1 MLYKAKFRIVLKDRY
16 AQSVGFWGAKYRI
29 VDSEGGSSAVYCT
42 DQVADKDGFTIDV
55 LSNVAKKYRLELINL
70 NEGGN
75 YEIPTYDVSQSE
87 VKTAL
92 VPAVK
97 TVQVEK
103 GFFRM
108 RIIDPFGNHLD
119 KYKFEY
125 KIVSKEKDK
134 NGSLIVLKDWSD
146 LKEPGYTHVLTV
158 KKGFINFDSSID
170 IFRSLFYT
178 RPYVDVYLRHKLTKL
193 ETKKEERIIAYGSD
207 KAMRE
212 WKLDKNALSATTKPQ
227 EEKSKAKI
235 QELRFSR
242 DIKVLLSLKKGRTYV
257 AKREDGLKLFT
268 NEFKETNAVNWQD
281 GQQITF
287 KVPGRYNGKILI
299 SVKDGKDNGK
309 LIDIINIGALDSKVY
324 KSSEVPKEIKLI
336 KQPLS
341 NGKASQTQ
349 DFNKNEYVQY
359 CINMDYTG
367 ANKTITL
374 DDMKDP
380 SKCTE
385 KEFKNIWQSIKS
397 TFSFDNSATWWNISA
412 GVVGAS
418 LDVSKRI
425 SIVDKFFIPFF
436 NVLGV
441 AATQAKFIIR
451 NIGNHNGL
459 FFIGSI
465 VGRAHFNLKLFSKN
479 AKDVLT
485 ARLPKEQMFD
495 FSPKAAIKGSFIGI
509 VVGGTVEIQKW
520 MQNENNQKD
529 ITDLLANLTGMAVKT
544 VIGTW
549 LTVLLVSMLL
559 TGGPVGLVIA
569 VGVVVGIAIGWMLDY
584 LDEYFGMTDNLK
596 TLYNHLQS
604 CTQNTLQD
612 IVNKGNQLFGLNYTL
627 PSWFY

>member
-1 MLYKAKFRIVLKDRY
+1 MLYKAKFRILLKDRY

-29 VDSEGGSSAVYCT
+29 VDSEGGANAVYCT
-42 DQVADKDGFTIDV
+42 DQVADKDGFTIDI
-55 LSNVAKKYRLELINL
+55 LTNSAKKYRLELINL
-70 NEGGN
+70 NDRGN
-75 YEIPTYDVSQSE
+75 YEIPTYEVGQSE

-92 VPAVK
+92 IPVVK
-97 TVQVEK
+97 TIQVEK

-108 RIIDPFGNHLD
+108 RITDPFGNHLD
-119 KYKFEY
+119 KHKFEY
-125 KIVSKEKDK
+125 KIISREKDK
-134 NGSLIVLKDWSD
+134 NGRLIVLRDWSD
-146 LKEPGYTHVLTV
+146 LKEPGYTHVLTI
-158 KKGFINFDSSID
+158 KKGFISFDSSID
-170 IFRSLFYT
+170 IFRSIFYT
-178 RPYVDVYLRHKLTKL
+178 RPYVDVYLRHKITKL

-235 QELRFSR
+235 QELKFSR

-268 NEFKETNAVNWQD
+268 NDFKETNAINWQD
-281 GQQITF
+281 GQQVTF

-309 LIDIINIGALDSKVY
+309 LIDVINIGALDSKIY
-324 KSSEVPKEIKLI
+324 KSSDIPKEIKLI

-341 NGKASQTQ
+341 NEEETKTQ

-359 CINMDYTG
+359 CINMGYTG
-367 ANKTITL
+367 VNKSVTL
-374 DDMKDP
+374 NDMKDP
-380 SKCTE
+380 KKCTD

-397 TFSFDNSATWWNISA
+397 TFSFNNSATWWNISA

-418 LDVSKRI
+418 LDVSKRVTI
-425 SIVDKFFIPFF
+425 IDTFFIPFF
-436 NVLGV
+436 NILGV

-465 VGRAHFNLKLFSKN
+465 IGRAHFNLKLFSKN

-495 FSPKAAIKGSFIGI
+495 FSPKATIKGSFVGM
-509 VVGGTVEIQKW
+509 VVGGTMEIQKW
-520 MQNENNQKD
+520 IQNENNQKD
-529 ITDLLANLTGMAVKT
+529 ITDLLANLTGMAIKT
-544 VIGTW
+544 IIGTW
-549 LTVLLVSMLL
+549 LTVLLASMILS
-559 TGGPVGLVIA
+559 GGPVGLIIA
-569 VGVVVGIAIGWMLDY
+569 VGVVIGIAIGWFLDY
-584 LDEYFGMTDNLK
+584 IDEYFGMTDSLK
-596 TLYNHLQS
+596 NLYNHLQN
-604 CTQNTLQD
+604 CTQSTLQNM
-612 IVNKGNQLFGLNYTL
+612 VHKGNQFFGLNYVL
-627 PSWFY
+627 PSWFF